1 MGPAICFKHIYLN
14 KRALYYGVWQT
25 LQSIQYLYRN
35 EALDNVEALRAEIE
49 YLMDEQK
56 KGTTL
61 TDEDV
66 SGLKEFSDKARD
78 NVKQYLALA
87 NQDDV
92 KSIRWGTDD
101 TYRHDAMQLVVISR
115 FVFVVPFRNALA
127 AATGGPK
134 VDQ

>member
-1 MGPAICFKHIYLN
+1 
-14 KRALYYGVWQT
+14 VWQT

-92 KSIRWGTDD
+92 KSIRWGTAD
-101 TYRHDAMQLVVISR
+101 TYRHDAMQLVVTSR
-115 FVFVVPFRNALA
+115 CVFVVSFRNALA
-127 AATGGPK
+127 AATGAK